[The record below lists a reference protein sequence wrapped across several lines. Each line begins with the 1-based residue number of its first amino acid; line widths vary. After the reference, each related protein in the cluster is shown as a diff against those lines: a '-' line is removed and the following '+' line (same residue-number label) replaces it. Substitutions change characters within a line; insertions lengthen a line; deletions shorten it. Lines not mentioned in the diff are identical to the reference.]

1 MTTETK
7 TLTTAGTVRAIFV
20 GSVGNLVEWFDFY
33 SYAAFSL
40 YFAKSFFPGTDPVA
54 QQLNSS
60 ILFALTFFVRP
71 IGAWLFGY
79 LADSYGRK
87 ISLMLSVLTMC
98 GGSLIIAVSP
108 TYESIGFGAP
118 VLLSIARIIQGI
130 SLGGEYG
137 ASAAYISEIAE
148 PSRRGFFTSFLYV
161 TLLGGQVLA
170 LLVLVVLERFVLTQA
185 ELYAWGWRI
194 PFYIG
199 AGLALFSL
207 IMRRELHESASFTKA
222 KQANTARPPFLGFLQ
237 YPREVLLVIGLTM
250 GGTAAFYTFTT
261 YMQKFLKLS
270 TGLNNE
276 QASLVSLAALI
287 FALVLQPIYGAIS
300 DKIGRRKLLLW
311 FGVGG
316 TLFTIP
322 LLYAIAGA
330 KGQPLYAFL
339 LICVA
344 WIFVSGYTSIN
355 AVVKAELFP
364 TKVRAVGVAVPYAL
378 TVSIF
383 GGSQEAIALKLKQIG
398 HETDFYYFLTACIF
412 VSALVYYFM
421 RDTKKHS
428 AIETS

>member
-54 QQLNSS
+54 QQLNTS

-79 LADSYGRK
+79 LADSYGRR

-185 ELYAWGWRI
+185 QLYAWGWRI

-207 IMRRELHESASFTKA
+207 VMRRELHESESFTKA
-222 KQANTARPPFLGFLQ
+222 KKANTARPPFLGFLQ

-276 QASLVSLAALI
+276 DASLVSLGALI
-287 FALVLQPIYGAIS
+287 FALFLQPLYGHIS
-300 DKIGRRKLLLW
+300 DKVGRRGVLMY
-311 FGVGG
+311 FGAGG

-330 KGQPLYAFL
+330 KGQPLLAFAF
-339 LICVA
+339 ICLA
-344 WIFVSGYTSIN
+344 WVFVSGYTSIN

-378 TVSIF
+378 TVSLF
-383 GGSQEAIALKLKQIG
+383 GGSQEAIALKLKQLG
-398 HETDFYYFLTACIF
+398 YETSFYYFLTACIF
-412 VSALVYYFM
+412 VSALVYFFM
-421 RDTKKHS
+421 RDTQKHS
-428 AIETS
+428 AIETP